1 MIASASVAS
10 EPNTNWP
17 DAVAVLLGA
26 EHDRAGAVAE
36 QRGGALVVEVGEAR
50 ERVGADHEHGLGA
63 PALDQRGA
71 GGLSA
76 VTNAVQAAPTSNA
89 LACAAPSAVAT

>member
-17 DAVAVLLGA
+17 TPSPLSWAPSTS
-26 EHDRAGAVAE
+26 
-36 QRGGALVVEVGEAR
+36 
-50 ERVGADHEHGLGA
+50 A
-63 PALDQRGA
+63 PAPSPNSAAERLSSKSVKRESA
-71 GGLSA
+71 SAPITSTVSARPLSISAVPALSA